1 MDLPKAALHLAG
13 SVAEKLQH
21 GPVPVMLPPPSSSR
35 SDGHDSSSRTCGD
48 ENELLWSDPHLVQ
61 ECLSG
66 NERAWEALIEKYK
79 KLIYSVPIRW
89 GFSQTDASDIF
100 QSVVAELLSHLREL
114 REPKAVAGWLLQ
126 VASHKCRQW
135 KQEQARESVF
145 AESQAPEVTRA
156 SGPTP
161 EALYHDAR
169 REQVLREAFIAIP
182 QRCRELIQMLFFED
196 SPRPYP
202 EVAAS
207 LGIATGSVGFIRR
220 RCLDRLRK
228 YLLEAGFE

>member
-1 MDLPKAALHLAG
+1 
-13 SVAEKLQH
+13 
-21 GPVPVMLPPPSSSR
+21 MLPSASPPRHDPSSAN
-35 SDGHDSSSRTCGD
+35 GVQ
-48 ENELLWSDPHLVQ
+48 NELLWSDPRLVE

-66 NERAWEALIEKYK
+66 NERAWTALIEKYK

-100 QSVVAELLSHLREL
+100 QSVVAELLSRLPEL

-126 VASHKCRQW
+126 VASYKCHHW
-135 KQEQARESVF
+135 KQQQARESSDENQAA
-145 AESQAPEVTRA
+145 AEVMTPSV
-156 SGPTP
+156 PTP
-161 EALYHDAR
+161 EELYDDAMR
-169 REQVLREAFIAIP
+169 AQVLREALISIP
-182 QRCRELIQMLFFED
+182 SRCRELIHMLFFEN
-196 SPRPYP
+196 SPRPYR
-202 EVAAS
+202 EIATS

>member
-1 MDLPKAALHLAG
+1 
-13 SVAEKLQH
+13 
-21 GPVPVMLPPPSSSR
+21 MLPHPSPSR
-35 SDGHDSSSRTCGD
+35 SDCHDSSSTTGG
-48 ENELLWSDPHLVQ
+48 EQNELLWSDPYLVQ
-61 ECLSG
+61 GCLSG

-135 KQEQARESVF
+135 KLEQARESVF
-145 AESQAPEVTRA
+145 GESQPVPEVTMA

-161 EALYHDAR
+161 EALYHDVR
-169 REQVLREAFIAIP
+169 REQVLREALIAVP
-182 QRCRELIQMLFFED
+182 QRCRELIHMLFFED

-202 EVAAS
+202 EVASS
-207 LGIATGSVGFIRR
+207 LGVATGSVGFIRR